1 MIYRAAAAFAL
12 AAIVW
17 QLPASPAGAQE
28 RLTREA
34 LAGADYVRGRLA
46 FQQRCSACHTLAED
60 ALHLAGPNLWEVIG
74 RTAGTREEFSYS
86 ETLREA
92 EFAWT
97 PDRVDEWLA
106 NPDDY
111 LPGNTMLIPEP
122 VPDRDRLP
130 MISFMMMETGGA
142 DWPRPEIDI
151 AALETPRGESPAER
165 FPSFW
170 NHLMHNTTRYRWVDD
185 EQEFVFDAY
194 YNKDGSVTSS
204 MEGVDGFW
212 HIDERDFFCYALQG
226 AELLRPVLPGGGHGH
241 TALLRTV
248 VAIADVRRSGTL
260 RGYSSRPADGRR
272 GDSRARVSV
281 RPRNKKET
289 TCSSAYSED
298 LPRPASGR

>member
-1 MIYRAAAAFAL
+1 MINRAAAAFTL

-17 QLPASPAGAQE
+17 QLPASPAGGQE

-34 LAGADYVRGRLA
+34 LAAADYLRGRLA

-74 RTAGTREEFSYS
+74 RTAGSREEFTYS

-106 NPDDY
+106 NPDSY

-142 DWPRPEIDI
+142 DWPRPEIDV
-151 AALETPRGESPAER
+151 AALESPSGESPAER

-185 EQEFVFDAY
+185 EQEFEFDAY
-194 YNKDGSVTSS
+194 YNKDGSVSS
-204 MEGVDGFW
+204 NMEGVDGFW
-212 HIDERDFFCYALQG
+212 HIDDRDFFCYALQG
-226 AELLRPVLPGGGHGH
+226 LPIRPNYFVQCFPVAAMAIPRFSEQLWQSPMHGGAVLYGGILPG
-241 TALLRTV
+241 
-248 VAIADVRRSGTL
+248 
-260 RGYSSRPADGRR
+260 RPTDG
-272 GDSRARVSV
+272 AEE
-281 RPRNKKET
+281 PE
-289 TCSSAYSED
+289 SE
-298 LPRPASGR
+298 